1 MFGLL
6 HPLFL
11 ILLNGL
17 TEFGRASMTKN
28 IITGA
33 TREAVRIYALV
44 LSSGNVTTAKAT
56 AIMSSVNLDPRG
68 RTKTFDYTG
77 AKGLPLDD
85 IGAGT
90 IRADINCNFT
100 ILGGFLSRLCSD
112 SIPLAAS
119 ISLCME

>member
-17 TEFGRASMTKN
+17 TEFGRALMTKN

-44 LSSGNVTTAKAT
+44 LSNCNVATAKAT
-56 AIMSSVNLDPRG
+56 AIMSSLNLDPSG

-77 AKGLPLDD
+77 TKGLSHDD
-85 IGAGT
+85 IGAVT
-90 IRADINCNFT
+90 IWADVNCNFT
-100 ILGGFLSRLCSD
+100 ILGSFLSGLCSD

-119 ISLCME
+119 ISLCKE